1 MFSAGSRRSSSRAQ
15 RLVARR
21 RWLVQ
26 EWLTVLA
33 LFLWAVVL
41 LSYWLQGRLGLLIHP
56 NYFALVIAAGFL
68 LLGMSGWQSWRL
80 GRGQVVP
87 MQHIALLP
95 PSWAIAIL
103 IVAAVMGLLIP
114 PRPFSS
120 DTAVR
125 RGLEEGLAVTRNRP
139 ATFRLSQRP
148 EERTLIDWVRTLDVY
163 PEPDAYAGLP
173 ARIDGFAVHSRQLP
187 DNYLTLT
194 RFVITCCAA
203 DAYPVGLPVKLPQ
216 SRQAYPQDQW
226 FRVEGKMATETLGG
240 RRQLVLVATT
250 ITPIPEPDNPFMY

>member
-1 MFSAGSRRSSSRAQ
+1 MFSASSSRYSSRAQ
-15 RLVARR
+15 RLIARR
-21 RWLVQ
+21 RWLMQ

-33 LFLWAVVL
+33 IFLWAMVF

-56 NYFALVIAAGFL
+56 NYFALAIAAGFL
-68 LLGMSGWQSWRL
+68 LLAVSGWQSWRL
-80 GRGQVVP
+80 WRGATAP
-87 MQHIALLP
+87 MQHVTLLP
-95 PSWAIAIL
+95 PAWTLAIL
-103 IVAAVMGLLIP
+103 IVAAVISLLIT
-114 PRPFSS
+114 PRPFNS
-120 DTAVR
+120 DTAIH
-125 RGLEEGLAVTRNRP
+125 RGLDEGLTVTRNSP
-139 ATFRLSQRP
+139 ATFRLNQRP
-148 EERTLIDWVRTLDVY
+148 EDRTLIDWVRTLDVY

-173 ARIDGFAVHSRQLP
+173 AKIDGFAVHSRQLP

-216 SRQAYPQDQW
+216 PRQAYPQDQW
-226 FRVEGKMATETLGG
+226 FRVEGQMATETLGE